1 MSQVI
6 SYWHLHLYVV
16 ACTEQLSFLID
27 RRVES
32 NEILTGEAIRYAQ
45 LTGEASIPVVG
56 DYLFSRPL
64 IERVDG

>member
-27 RRVES
+27 WRVEN
-32 NEILTGEAIRYAQ
+32 NEILTGETILYAQ
-45 LTGEASIPVVG
+45 LTVEASIPVG
-56 DYLFSRPL
+56 DDYLFSRPL
-64 IERVDG
+64 TERVYG